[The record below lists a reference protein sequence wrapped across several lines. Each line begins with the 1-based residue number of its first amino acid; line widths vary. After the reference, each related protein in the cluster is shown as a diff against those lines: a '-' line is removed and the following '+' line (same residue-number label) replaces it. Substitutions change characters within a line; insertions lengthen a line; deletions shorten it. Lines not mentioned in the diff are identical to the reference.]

1 MHRNVE
7 INIPVFIGVI
17 LLVAAISALLIW
29 GVNTFTEN
37 MLNSKEEMD
46 TTMQQFDQL
55 WEGTPLNSVNNL
67 DINQI
72 IYWFYKE
79 KICKLLQNKKNV
91 I

>member
-1 MHRNVE
+1 
-7 INIPVFIGVI
+7 
-17 LLVAAISALLIW
+17 
-29 GVNTFTEN
+29 

-67 DINQI
+67 DINQLFTDFI
-72 IYWFYKE
+72 KK

>member
-1 MHRNVE
+1 MYRNVE

-72 IYWFYKE
+72 IY
-79 KICKLLQNKKNV
+79 
-91 I
+91 